1 MSQTNFK
8 EFNKMFE
15 DFMDFVYNDK
25 ENIIKKTW
33 PETLK
38 TLKNFEKTFNNL
50 IEMFDLQEEEYDIF
64 IVNILETK
72 LYIKN
77 EIKNLCKV

>member
-1 MSQTNFK
+1 
-8 EFNKMFE
+8 MFE

-50 IEMFDLQEEEYDIF
+50 IEMFDLQEEEYDTF

>member
-38 TLKNFEKTFNNL
+38 TLKNFKKTFNNL
-50 IEMFDLQEEEYDIF
+50 IEMFDLQEEEYDTF

>member
-25 ENIIKKTW
+25 ENIINKTW

-50 IEMFDLQEEEYDIF
+50 IEMFDLQEEEYDTF